1 MPAARAASL
10 PKIGDFVADG
20 APADAGSLRARGR
33 RFAELL
39 RIARRHGLLP
49 FRKLDFTRDPAT
61 SELRARQAEGLR
73 RGLEEAGGAFVKI
86 GQLLSTRDD
95 LLPDEWMTALA
106 HLQRNVAPASW
117 DSVEALLVTDLG
129 APIHEVFRT
138 FDVEP
143 VAAASIAQVHRA
155 TLRDGQSVAV
165 KIQRPGIVAV
175 VKRDVDIALRVTRFL
190 ARTSP
195 QARRLGVEDVAAQYA
210 DDLVRQVDF
219 RLEAVNL
226 AALRSTQ
233 AKSPRADELRL
244 PELHES
250 LSTGRVL
257 VMEYVEGETL
267 SAVRQNRSA
276 PAGLEA
282 TMRTILRAF
291 IRQVVFDGVF
301 HADLHPGNILLT
313 DDGRPALVDFGS
325 VGRLDMSLRETV
337 QELLIAYLQS
347 DTRRI
352 ADSVLMMAPL
362 PDPNQEPGFR
372 RDLATF
378 VTYHLGPGSR
388 VGIDTVDAAVE
399 VFAQYGMAVPADF
412 VAAGRAFAILDGTL
426 RSLVPEFDL
435 LEESKALAGEQ
446 AGDQLTVKN
455 VRDLVLR
462 EVLGVLPGIRRLPR
476 RIDRIGE
483 ALESGTLNV
492 NVRLLAD
499 RRDRRLLVGI
509 VRQVLLGAVGAGFG
523 VLALV
528 YLAMP
533 QPEPRGAIGTATVGV
548 VLMIAAVV
556 ALGAAVVD
564 VVRTRSRS

>member
-1 MPAARAASL
+1 MSPARAASL
-10 PKIGDFVADG
+10 PKIGDIVAGDD
-20 APADAGSLRARGR
+20 APGTGTILDRGR
-33 RFAELL
+33 RFAELV

-49 FRKLDFTRDPAT
+49 FRRLDFSRDPAT
-61 SELRARQAEGLR
+61 SDLRRRQAEGLR
-73 RGLEEAGGAFVKI
+73 RALEEAGGAFVKM

-95 LLPDEWMTALA
+95 LLPDEWMAALA
-106 HLQRNVAPASW
+106 HLQRNVAPAPW
-117 DSVEALLVTDLG
+117 ESVEALLVTDLG
-129 APIHEVFRT
+129 APIVEVFAS
-138 FDVEP
+138 FDAEP

-155 TLRDGQSVAV
+155 TLPDGRSVAV

-175 VKRDVDIALRVTRFL
+175 VKRDVDIALRVTKFL

-195 QARRLGVEDVAAQYA
+195 QARRLGVEDVAEQYA

-219 RLEAVNL
+219 RLEAINL
-226 AALRSTQ
+226 AALRATQ
-233 AKSPRADELRL
+233 ARSPRASELRL
-244 PELHES
+244 PELHGS

-267 SAVRQNRSA
+267 SAVRQHGTA
-276 PAGLEA
+276 PADLEG
-282 TMRTILRAF
+282 TMRTVLRAF

-301 HADLHPGNILLT
+301 HADLHPGNILLA

-325 VGRLDMSLRETV
+325 VGRLDLSLRETV
-337 QELLIAYLQS
+337 QELLIAYLQA

-352 ADSVLMMAPL
+352 ADAVLTMAPL
-362 PDPNQEPGFR
+362 SDQNQEPAFR

-378 VTYHLGPGSR
+378 VTYQLGPGSR

-426 RSLVPEFDL
+426 RSVVPGFDL

-446 AGDQLTVKN
+446 AGDQLTVRN
-455 VRDLVLR
+455 VRELVLR

-483 ALESGTLNV
+483 ALESGNLSV

-499 RRDRRLLVGI
+499 RRDRRLLVGL

-533 QPEPRGAIGTATVGV
+533 QPEPRGAVGTATVGV
-548 VLMIAAVV
+548 VLLVAAIV
-556 ALGAAVVD
+556 ALGAALVD
-564 VVRTRSRS
+564 AVRTRSRS